1 MPKTLAT
8 TFARELR
15 SARRARGLTQAEL
28 AERVGVA
35 VEVCGR
41 LERGRALP
49 RAETLA
55 RLSAALGVSAD
66 VLLGLA
72 PAGSAAP
79 HPAAAEPEAE
89 YARRPEIR
97 RLMRHLGHE
106 TPRTVR
112 LLGALLASLRRRG
125 GRRREG

>member
-41 LERGRALP
+41 LERARALP

-72 PAGSAAP
+72 PSGNTAP
-79 HPAAAEPEAE
+79 PPAAAEPEAE
-89 YARRPEIR
+89 YARRPDIR
-97 RLMRHLGHE
+97 RLMRRLGHE
-106 TPRTVR
+106 SPQTVR
-112 LLGALLASLRRRG
+112 LLGALVASLRRQG
-125 GRRREG
+125 GRRRES

>member
-41 LERGRALP
+41 LERARALP

-72 PAGSAAP
+72 PSGSTAP
-79 HPAAAEPEAE
+79 PPAAAEPEAE
-89 YARRPEIR
+89 YARRPDIR
-97 RLMRHLGHE
+97 RLMRRLGNE
-106 TPRTVR
+106 SPQTVR
-112 LLGALLASLRRRG
+112 LLGALVASLRRQG
-125 GRRREG
+125 GRRRES